1 MKCMKVETATHELI
15 ELLLVGGS
23 EEAVAGSSGEA
34 TNALSQSDELRP
46 GERTLQRKQQK
57 EEELRQEAK
66 LLFDHFS
73 QRTLEALI
81 RCTKTTLESIRRR
94 VSSPSSLLYGEA
106 TEDKKK
112 KECKPAFKV
121 KLTLAIPNV
130 ALKPAL
136 EEIQG
141 VVNEAVQHILAVH
154 KGVYQWGRSK
164 EVVKAETTPTAQLRA
179 PSGMLTSIVMQAS
192 NAQLGTETKKIL
204 PQSFFKAVSEHKE
217 VAKLLSLLSTTIS
230 SAKVLVTQALERFK
244 QYEDLWTVDRE
255 KCMSEFLE
263 SSPMLSDF
271 EGRIREYERL
281 ETVVMEE
288 DEELPAGSLI
298 LLTGE
303 AAQFNFS
310 SCFLKIVNTFF
321 ECLVQSQLS

>member
-1 MKCMKVETATHELI
+1 MMCMKLETATHELI
-15 ELLLVGGS
+15 ELLLARGS
-23 EEAVAGSSGEA
+23 EEAVAGGSGEA
-34 TNALSQSDELRP
+34 TSALSQSDELRP
-46 GERTLQRKQQK
+46 GELTLQRKRQK

-66 LLFDHFS
+66 FLLDHFS

-106 TEDKKK
+106 TEDKRK
-112 KECKPAFKV
+112 KECRPAFKV

-141 VVNEAVQHILAVH
+141 LVNEAVQHILTVH
-154 KGVYQWGRSK
+154 KGVFQWGRSK
-164 EVVKAETTPTAQLRA
+164 EVVKGETTPTAQLGA

-192 NAQLGTETKKIL
+192 RAQLSTETQKLL
-204 PQSFFKAVSEHKE
+204 PQSFFKAVSEHKD
-217 VAKLLSLLSTTIS
+217 VAKLLSQLSTTIS
-230 SAKVLVTQALERFK
+230 SAKVLVTRALEHFK
-244 QYEDLWTVDRE
+244 QYEDLWTVERE
-255 KCMSEFLE
+255 KSMTEFLE

-271 EGRIREYERL
+271 EGRIREYEKL

-288 DEELPAGSLI
+288 EEDLPAGSLV

-303 AAQFNFS
+303 H
-310 SCFLKIVNTFF
+310 C
-321 ECLVQSQLS
+321 